1 MSQVWD
7 RLSAGRSVA
16 VDALFE
22 LDVRVHAAPA
32 RPGRDEVWAPTASV
46 APPPRAMLASRSTIG
61 RPSKPSSMPLDGTN
75 HAAGDTYE
83 RHDGYN
89 DSGHHHLLRSPDV
102 DTIRGVR
109 RRKRREGTIL
119 HEMPGNSF
127 GQAFRITTAGESH
140 GPGNLVI
147 VDGCPPGLPLSADD
161 LIPDLARRRPGQS
174 AIVTQRDEPDAPE
187 ILSGVFEGKTT
198 GTSIAILVRNRDQRS
213 RDYTAIKNKYR
224 PGHADHT
231 YDAKYGFRDYRG
243 GGRSSARET
252 TVRVAAGAIAKKLI
266 TERFGGRV
274 VGYVRQVGEVVADV
288 ADPAAV
294 TLDHVERLPDG
305 RPNIVRCPD
314 AVAAERMVA
323 LIERLRGEQ
332 NSIGGVAEIVATG
345 VPAGLGEP
353 VFDKLKADLGK
364 ALFSLPAVLGVEYG
378 VGFGCATLRGTAS
391 NDVFYAARGA
401 EGATPRIATRT
412 NRHGGMLGGIS
423 SGMPIVLR
431 AAVKPTSSLSQPQE
445 TVTRNG
451 EPTTIATKGRH
462 DPCLLPRFIPMA
474 EAMVALVL
482 ADHWLRWQAAG
493 GGA

>member
-1 MSQVWD
+1 
-7 RLSAGRSVA
+7 
-16 VDALFE
+16 
-22 LDVRVHAAPA
+22 
-32 RPGRDEVWAPTASV
+32 
-46 APPPRAMLASRSTIG
+46 
-61 RPSKPSSMPLDGTN
+61 
-75 HAAGDTYE
+75 
-83 RHDGYN
+83 
-89 DSGHHHLLRSPDV
+89 
-102 DTIRGVR
+102 
-109 RRKRREGTIL
+109 
-119 HEMPGNSF
+119 MPGNSF

-147 VDGCPPGLPLSADD
+147 VDGCPPGLPLRIED
-161 LIPDLARRRPGQS
+161 LLPDLARRRPGQS

-187 ILSGVFEGKTT
+187 ILSGVFEGRTT
-198 GTSIAILVRNRDQRS
+198 GTSIAILIRNRDQRS
-213 RDYTAIKNKYR
+213 RDYAAIKDKYR

-266 TERFGGRV
+266 AEGFGGRV
-274 VGYVRQVGEVVADV
+274 VGYVKQVGDV
-288 ADPAAV
+288 LAGVPNPAAV
-294 TLDHVERLPDG
+294 TLEQVERLPDG

-314 AVAAERMVA
+314 AAAAERMVA
-323 LIERLRGEQ
+323 LIERMRGEQ

-378 VGFGCATLRGTAS
+378 IGFGCATLRGTES
-391 NDVFYAARGA
+391 NDVFYAPEAPEDATGSAERSAVSDKGTTDNPGGTAGGAGVPA
-401 EGATPRIATRT
+401 EGKATGTPRIATRT

-423 SGMPIVLR
+423 SGMPIMLR
-431 AAVKPTSSLSQPQE
+431 AAVKPTSSLPQPQE
-445 TVTRNG
+445 TVTRRG

-462 DPCLLPRFIPMA
+462 DPCLLPRFVPMA

-482 ADHWLRWQAAG
+482 ADHWLRWQAVG
-493 GGA
+493 R